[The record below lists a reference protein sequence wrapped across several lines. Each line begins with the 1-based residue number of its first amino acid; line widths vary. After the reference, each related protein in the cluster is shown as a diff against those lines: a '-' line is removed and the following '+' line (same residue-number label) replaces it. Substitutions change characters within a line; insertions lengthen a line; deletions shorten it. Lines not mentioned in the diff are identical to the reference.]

1 MGIIDK
7 DDLPKWQRIKYD
19 IELKIITGEY
29 QPGEI
34 VPSVRTL
41 AKLYKVGTSTSHII
55 LEKLADEGTLVMEQG
70 IGFRVNGRAV
80 KRLKAEHEKRLMGIL
95 KQACEYADTIHV
107 DPVELVTEIFA
118 NRHDGDGQ
126 KND

>member
-1 MGIIDK
+1 MSIMDK

-19 IELKIITGEY
+19 IELQIITGEY
-29 QPGEI
+29 QSGEI

-55 LEKLADEGTLVMEQG
+55 LEKLADEGTLIMEQG
-70 IGFRVNGRAV
+70 VGFRVNGRAI
-80 KRLKAEHEKRLMGIL
+80 KRLRVEHKKRLTSIL

-107 DPVELVTEIFA
+107 DPVELVTDIFA
-118 NRHDGDGQ
+118 SRHGSEKKSD
-126 KND
+126 

>member
-1 MGIIDK
+1 MGIMDK

-29 QPGEI
+29 QSGEI
-34 VPSVRTL
+34 VPSVRAL

-55 LEKLADEGTLVMEQG
+55 LEKLADEGTLIMEQG
-70 IGFRVNGRAV
+70 IGFRANGRAI

-95 KQACEYADTIHV
+95 KQACEYAEILQA
-107 DPVELVTEIFA
+107 DPIEII
-118 NRHDGDGQ
+118 NEI
-126 KND
+126 KKS